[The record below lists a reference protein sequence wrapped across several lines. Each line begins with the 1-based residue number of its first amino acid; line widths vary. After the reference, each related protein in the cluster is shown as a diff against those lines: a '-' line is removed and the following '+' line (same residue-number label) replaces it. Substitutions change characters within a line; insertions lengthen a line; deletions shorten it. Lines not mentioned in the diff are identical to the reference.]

1 MVAPHASLDSPLGR
15 VLALGGLRAL
25 YQPVVELE
33 TAAVVAYEAL
43 ARGPEGS
50 ELQRPDLLFQAARRE
65 GRLGE
70 LAWRCRQV
78 AYEGALDARLSPPTG
93 LFVNVEPE
101 TLGIPAPRGAEKA
114 RERARE
120 ELRVVHEL
128 TERGIVLRP
137 AEMLRAVEDLR
148 GQGWGIAVDDLGSDW
163 GSLALLPFIRPDVV
177 KLDRRLINGAH
188 EERAERIGRA
198 VRAYAEWSGA
208 TIVAEGVETPLHI
221 DRALALGATLGQG
234 YLFGRAAPLEA
245 VAARPRPQAE
255 LAFGEPQPAID
266 DESPVEVVER
276 ALPMDVATKAELL
289 AMSIDLERRTLDSD
303 DPAVVLGTFQS
314 AAHFTT
320 PTARRYSA
328 LARRSAFVGAFGTG
342 MPARP
347 APGVRGASM
356 PDNHRLAGEWNVI
369 CVGPHFAGAV
379 IAADL
384 GDDGP
389 EMERRFKFVNT
400 RDRDLVVRAGR
411 ALMLKVTG
419 LGTNGDALAA

>member
-15 VLALGGLRAL
+15 VLTLGGLRAL

-70 LAWRCRQV
+70 LAWCCRQV
-78 AYEGALDARLSPPTG
+78 AYEGALDAALRPPTG

-101 TLGIPAPRGAEKA
+101 TLAIPAPRGAEKA
-114 RERARE
+114 RQRARE
-120 ELRVVHEL
+120 ELRVIHEL
-128 TERGIVLRP
+128 TERALVLRP

-148 GQGWGIAVDDLGSDW
+148 GQGWGIAVDDLGGDW
-163 GSLALLPFIRPDVV
+163 AALALLPFIRPDVV
-177 KLDRRLINGAH
+177 KLDRRLLTAGH
-188 EERAERIGRA
+188 EERAERVGRA

-208 TIVAEGVETPLHI
+208 TILAEGVETPLHI
-221 DRALALGATLGQG
+221 DRAKALGATLGQG
-234 YLFGRAAPLEA
+234 YLFGRASPLELG
-245 VAARPRPQAE
+245 VRRARPEAE
-255 LAFGEPQPAID
+255 LAFGEPQPAIG
-266 DESPVEVVER
+266 DETPVEVVER
-276 ALPMDVATKAELL
+276 ELPMDVATGAELL

-303 DPAVVLGTFQS
+303 DSAVVLATFQS
-314 AAHFTT
+314 ARHFTT

-328 LARRSAFVGAFGTG
+328 LARRSAFVGAFGKG
-342 MPARP
+342 LPARP
-347 APGVRGASM
+347 APGVRGASI

-384 GDDGP
+384 GDEGP
-389 EMERRFKFVNT
+389 ELERRFKFVNT

-411 ALMLKVTG
+411 ALMLKVT
-419 LGTNGDALAA
+419 

>member
-1 MVAPHASLDSPLGR
+1 MAHASLDSPLGR

-25 YQPVVELE
+25 YQPIVELE
-33 TAAVVAYEAL
+33 TATVVGYEAL

-78 AYEGALDARLSPPTG
+78 AYEGALDAGLKPPTA

-101 TLGIPAPRGAEKA
+101 TLGIRPPRGAEHA
-114 RERARE
+114 RQRARA
-120 ELRVVHEL
+120 ELKVLHEI
-128 TERGIVLRP
+128 TERRMVARP
-137 AEMLRAVEDLR
+137 AEMLHAVELVR
-148 GQGWGIAVDDLGSDW
+148 GEGWGIAVDDLGSDPA
-163 GSLALLPFIRPDVV
+163 SLALLPFIRPDVV
-177 KLDRRLINGAH
+177 KLDRRLVSGEH
-188 EERAERIGRA
+188 EERADRIGRA
-198 VRAYAEWSGA
+198 VRAYAQWAGA
-208 TIVAEGVETPLHI
+208 TIVAGGLETPAHI
-221 DRALALGATLGQG
+221 DRARALGATLGQG
-234 YLFGRAAPLEA
+234 YLFGRAGPLEL
-245 VAARPRPQAE
+245 AARRAT
-255 LAFGEPQPAID
+255 AAAATAIGGRQPAIA
-266 DESPVEVVER
+266 DETPVEVVER
-276 ALPMDVATKAELL
+276 LLPMDVATMGELL
-289 AMSIDLERRTLDSD
+289 AMSIDLERRTLESPDA
-303 DPAVVLGTFQS
+303 AVVLGTFQS
-314 AAHFTT
+314 AEHFTT

-342 MPARP
+342 LPPRP
-347 APGVRGASM
+347 APGLRGTSM

-369 CVGPHFAGAV
+369 CVGPHFAGAL

-400 RDRDLVVRAGR
+400 RDRDVVVRAGR

-419 LGTNGDALAA
+419 LASAAP